1 MAGILKD
8 VMVGGNVYRMGT
20 EVILTGSV
28 LPLFV

>member
-8 VMVGGNVYRMGT
+8 VMVGGNVYKMGT
-20 EVILTGSV
+20 EGTLSGSV